1 HMDQAHAN
9 PVRRTQ
15 ADDVLVAERDVPA
28 PHRAAFGCQQA
39 ADRLQRGRLAGPV
52 GAEEGDHAAL
62 LDLQRDSL
70 DGEEHSVVGDLD
82 VVEGQQA
89 HFFSLPASS
98 LISFQTRSCS
108 ALDQSL
114 SGAHFWPS
122 HSEMRPLPP
131 PWWSLEVSVIG
142 GIRPSASKSLII
154 SSPALSVSPVSG
166 PPDLP
171 SASRAP
177 PTGIA

>member
-1 HMDQAHAN
+1 HG
-9 PVRRTQ
+9 
-15 ADDVLVAERDVPA
+15 
-28 PHRAAFGCQQA
+28 AAFGRQQA
-39 ADRLQRGRLAGPV
+39 ADRLERGRLAGPV

-62 LDLQRDSL
+62 PDFQRDSL
-70 DGEEHSVVGDLD
+70 DGEEHPVVGDLD
-82 VVEGQQA
+82 IVEGQQA
-89 HFFSLPASS
+89 HFLAASS
-98 LISFQTRSCS
+98 WISFQTRSCS

-154 SSPALSVSPVSG
+154 SSPALSV
-166 PPDLP
+166 
-171 SASRAP
+171 
-177 PTGIA
+177 